1 MCWERG
7 GKKMARLPNVTR
19 DQLKPEEQKFY
30 DSIAD
35 SRGSVRGPYGVLLHS
50 PDLAARVAHTGS
62 YVRFNLDLPES
73 LKETVIIATAREIKN
88 QYEFAAHARLARQA
102 GVSENTIQAIARGAA
117 PQGLSGD
124 EEKLVRYV
132 HELLR
137 NHKISDATFNAVK
150 DRFGVQ
156 KTLELT
162 ALIGHYLLVGQI
174 LTAFEVDLP
183 EGVKAEIPD

>member
-1 MCWERG
+1 
-7 GKKMARLPNVTR
+7 MARLTNVTR
-19 DQLKPEEQKFY
+19 DQLKPEDQQFY
-30 DSIAD
+30 DSIAG

-102 GVSENTIQAIARGAA
+102 GVSEDTIQAIARGNA

-150 DRFGVQ
+150 DRFGMQ

-183 EGVKAEIPD
+183 EGVKVEIPD